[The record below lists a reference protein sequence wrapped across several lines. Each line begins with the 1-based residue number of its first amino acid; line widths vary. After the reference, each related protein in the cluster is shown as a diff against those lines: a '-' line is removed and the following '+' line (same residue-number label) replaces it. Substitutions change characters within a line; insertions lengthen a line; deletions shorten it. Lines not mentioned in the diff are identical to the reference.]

1 MVDPEMLLD
10 DRDLGV
16 THALGR
22 RDPGAAVTQGEEVA
36 HRHGPRYASG
46 CDPAVT
52 SCRGLQAVRLSS
64 STTTSSSMPF
74 ADGCADRATGRMAPE
89 STGGSVMSKDDEEV
103 LHRVHEAAHDQRN
116 VLMVTWFQFQA
127 VMRESRRLREEH
139 QAARAAV
146 RATIEEWRPRRLAEA
161 ARLAGL

>member
-1 MVDPEMLLD
+1 
-10 DRDLGV
+10 
-16 THALGR
+16 
-22 RDPGAAVTQGEEVA
+22 
-36 HRHGPRYASG
+36 
-46 CDPAVT
+46 
-52 SCRGLQAVRLSS
+52 
-64 STTTSSSMPF
+64 
-74 ADGCADRATGRMAPE
+74 
-89 STGGSVMSKDDEEV
+89 MSKDDEEV

-146 RATIEEWRPRRLAEA
+146 RATIEEWRSRRLAEA